1 MELSEILN
9 TLSGGSEKTASVSE
23 DIGSSSL
30 SAAIDRALAPSSQ
43 EKTASDAG
51 TPGGDLMKMASD
63 LATAEQ
69 EALVKEAHIYGVAV
83 ADGFVHR
90 MNQLGASSITKTAS
104 QSGGASSEMIKQAM
118 ELGYNKTMHA
128 LAGAQAPRRQ
138 QMSKTAHMN
147 KLAAAQIK
155 GREDAVKIAAHLK
168 GREDAV
174 KLASHL
180 KGRQDA
186 EKVASDLLKVAS
198 TYEELGFRTGT
209 NILAKLGR

>member
-23 DIGSSSL
+23 DTGSSSL
-30 SAAIDRALAPSSQ
+30 SAAIDRALAPSAQ

-51 TPGGDLMKMASD
+51 SPGGDLMKMASD

-69 EALVKEAHIYGVAV
+69 EALVKEAHIYGAAV

-90 MNQLGASSITKTAS
+90 MNHLGANSIVKTAS
-104 QSGGASSEMIKQAM
+104 HGGGASSEMIKQAM

-128 LAGAQAPRRQ
+128 LAGGQRAQSRG
-138 QMSKTAHMN
+138 MNKTAAMN
-147 KLAAAQIK
+147 KLAAV
-155 GREDAVKIAAHLK
+155 RNK

-186 EKVASDLLKVAS
+186 EKVASDLLKIAS
-198 TYEELGFRTGT
+198 SYEELGFRAGT
-209 NILAKLGR
+209 NILAKLGK

>member
-23 DIGSSSL
+23 DVGSSSL
-30 SAAIDRALAPSSQ
+30 SAAIDRALAPSAQ
-43 EKTASDAG
+43 EKTASDAS

-69 EALVKEAHIYGVAV
+69 EALVKEAHIYGAAV

-104 QSGGASSEMIKQAM
+104 HTGGASSEMIKQAM
-118 ELGYNKTMHA
+118 ELGYNKTMRA
-128 LAGAQAPRRQ
+128 LAGGQAQRQ
-138 QMSKTAHMN
+138 QMSKTAGMN
-147 KLAAAQIK
+147 KLAAARVQ
-155 GREDAVKIAAHLK
+155 GREDAIKIASHLK
-168 GREDAV
+168 GRQDAV